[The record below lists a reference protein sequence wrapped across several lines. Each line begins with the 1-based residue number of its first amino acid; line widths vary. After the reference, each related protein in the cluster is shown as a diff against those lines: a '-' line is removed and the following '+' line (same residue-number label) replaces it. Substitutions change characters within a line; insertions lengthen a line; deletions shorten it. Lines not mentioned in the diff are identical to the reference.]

1 MQLLLNLSATEAQ
14 RFSHIFTD
22 GPALRAWV
30 RERTITL
37 RRAAEA
43 YTLDIHVA
51 FDLSEQTTKMTGTLP
66 AVIHR
71 WDIHAA
77 VQMFACYLD
86 DHSPVV
92 PPKAMNHFKVY
103 SEDDLGQ
110 ALHSGIMMFL
120 MEHAEV
126 SIHQGSPSA
135 LRASGGPPCHE
146 AAFARPA

>member
-1 MQLLLNLSATEAQ
+1 MRLTCTQLHLVSSAFVSEWEYQHALQLLLNLSATEAQ
-14 RFSHIFTD
+14 RFSHIFTY

-77 VQMFACYLD
+77 VQMFASYLD

-110 ALHSGIMMFL
+110 AVHSGIMMFL
-120 MEHAEV
+120 
-126 SIHQGSPSA
+126 
-135 LRASGGPPCHE
+135 
-146 AAFARPA
+146 